1 MTKHVWIKINLSKIF
16 DESAHFLSL
25 DGYMQHIEVLQ
36 KYIDFVNLNLCKII
50 YIPDNLIK
58 SNHKARRQLKFPYL
72 W

>member
-1 MTKHVWIKINLSKIF
+1 
-16 DESAHFLSL
+16 
-25 DGYMQHIEVLQ
+25 MQHIEVLQ